1 MMGELVFDIFVGK
14 AQSPQ
19 GLLGHFVDNVV
30 ELCLYCGRYWLLFIG
45 ELIVPGCTRF
55 KDNLAGSFDKENVSV
70 VEPGDNRHSFSLRI
84 ERELI

>member
-1 MMGELVFDIFVGK
+1 M
-14 AQSPQ
+14 
-19 GLLGHFVDNVV
+19 
-30 ELCLYCGRYWLLFIG
+30 
-45 ELIVPGCTRF
+45 PGCTRF